1 MHFLCSKC
9 SIFLTTYPP
18 LNANVICEGSLSKI
32 EIFLQVLKTV
42 DPVNYQPD
50 KFEPLYVLYYS
61 ENSFRNPH
69 YQSIRPNSNLN
80 ASVEASQVVQDS
92 HDNLLPEPEPF
103 DKLSSEILDFDDITP
118 PMCES
123 TAIEK
128 NSSDDVWAVLESQ
141 VAYFLSAEISEDVF
155 SFGRILDE
163 KKSPFLAHGD
173 CPVSVY
179 KVLSRKHF
187 TLTRVGN
194 SVYLEDQSAAGTYV
208 KNRVVGQGN
217 TIKLNHDDV
226 ITIGNEQDIVKKL
239 IKKKIT
245 LGFKFKLKS
254 IKPQKRVPSFDQTT
268 VLDSPSEVSS
278 ITLLNRKK
286 PKLSND
292 SNTGNISRILRSSV
306 RRTSSKL
313 SKSGIRYENIIK
325 ERRRRRK

>member
-1 MHFLCSKC
+1 MFQ
-9 SIFLTTYPP
+9 
-18 LNANVICEGSLSKI
+18 
-32 EIFLQVLKTV
+32 IFLQVLKTV

-61 ENSFRNPH
+61 ENSFASPH
-69 YQSIRPNSNLN
+69 YQSIRPNSNLT
-80 ASVEASQVVQDS
+80 APAEASQVLQEFNDYNDLQPEL
-92 HDNLLPEPEPF
+92 DN
-103 DKLSSEILDFDDITP
+103 LSSEMVDFDDITP

-128 NSSDDVWAVLESQ
+128 NSSDAVWAVLESQ
-141 VAYFLSAEISEDVF
+141 VKYFLSAEISEDVF
-155 SFGRILDE
+155 SFGRKLDE
-163 KKSPFLAHGD
+163 KKSPFLAHED

-179 KVLSRKHF
+179 GVLSRQHF
-187 TLTRVGN
+187 TITRVGN

-208 KNRVVGQGN
+208 KNRLVGQGN
-217 TIKLNHDDV
+217 TIKLNHDDI

-239 IKKKIT
+239 IEKKIT

-254 IKPQKRVPSFDQTT
+254 IKPQKRVPHFDQTT
-268 VLDSPSEVSS
+268 VLESPSDALEDSS
-278 ITLLNRKK
+278 ITILNSKK

-292 SNTGNISRILRSSV
+292 LHSNTGNISRILRSSV

-313 SKSGIRYENIIK
+313 SKSGIKYENIIK